1 MAMTRIVSAVE
12 ARANFSR
19 ILSEAYFKGQPTIVS
34 RNKEPIAVII
44 GIADYEELLALR
56 EQRDRAERQTTAGD
70 AIDEKIE
77 RLKRSRKRLSPL
89 LDEMRRK
96 GLIKLSSSTVDENLL
111 RESGLPRYSAE
122 ELRQRTAGR
131 TIPIEEIIQ
140 AERRGL

>member
-1 MAMTRIVSAVE
+1 MAMARIVSAVE

-44 GIADYEELLALR
+44 GIADYRELLALR
-56 EQRDRAERQTTAGD
+56 GQRDKAARQPTASD
-70 AIDEKIE
+70 AVEKEIE
-77 RLKRSRKRLSPL
+77 RLKSSRKPLSPL
-89 LDEMRRK
+89 LDEMVRK

-131 TIPIEEIIQ
+131 DIPIEEIIK

>member
-1 MAMTRIVSAVE
+1 MVKTLSAVE

-19 ILSEAYFKGQPTIVS
+19 ILSEAYFQGEPTIVS

-56 EQRDRAERQTTAGD
+56 EQRDRAERQPTAGD

-77 RLKRSRKRLSPL
+77 RLKRSRKRISPL
-89 LDEMRRK
+89 LDEVRRK

-131 TIPIEEIIQ
+131 AIPIEEVIK

>member
-1 MAMTRIVSAVE
+1 MVKTLSAVE

-19 ILSEAYFKGQPTIVS
+19 ILSEAYFQGEPTIVS

-56 EQRDRAERQTTAGD
+56 EQRDRAERQPTAGD

-77 RLKRSRKRLSPL
+77 RLKRSKKRISPL
-89 LDEMRRK
+89 LDEVRRK

-111 RESGLPRYSAE
+111 RESGLPRYSSE

-140 AERRGL
+140 AERKGL